1 MKEFFARQL
10 WLAPTEPCTVAVEA
24 RSPHRHA
31 MCERGLAW
39 KRSRAFA
46 LYRMCSHPAA
56 PGHGGGA
63 RECGDEERSEPSG
76 SVCSAPSA
84 RALCAVPQ
92 IQHRVLCCTQ
102 LCCRPSPQL
111 LGTNAAGQCTTK
123 AIVQQKRRLGP
134 PRCLS
139 EGDGN
144 FEQSVLLSS
153 N

>member
-10 WLAPTEPCTVAVEA
+10 WLAPTEPRTVLEEA
-24 RSPHRHA
+24 RSPHRYT
-31 MCERGLAW
+31 MCEQGLAW

-46 LYRMCSHPAA
+46 LYRTCSHPAA
-56 PGHGGGA
+56 PGHRGGA
-63 RECGDEERSEPSG
+63 RECEDERSEPTS

-84 RALCAVPQ
+84 RAVCAAPPM
-92 IQHRVLCCTQ
+92 QHCVLCCTE
-102 LCCRPSPQL
+102 LSCSPSPQL
-111 LGTNAAGQCTTK
+111 LIANAAGQCTTR
-123 AIVQQKRRLGP
+123 ASVQQKRRLGP